1 MHEGDAEQK
10 DVFKGLLEK
19 VDGLDHEDVYGEPNV
34 DADELLWLAMMQW
47 SALLGDGL
55 KRVALFE
62 SGGDDFE
69 GGKAASVARS
79 KEALLSCDHLSRLA
93 IQVGLRPLT
102 HVSTHAQRDHDDVA
116 AYQLAMNEVESAGRP
131 ALDAASAALRW
142 RVFAGLHGATGG
154 APLRH
159 DHERAKRQ
167 LQAAWT
173 MYETPVNSFIK
184 ELVQKFSDPEA
195 LAAAGKGALAD
206 RIALLQRH
214 LTTLQ
219 QTFQQIRDVTNAQNI
234 SIEQKGLAEEF
245 LDVAHPFKRLL
256 KSCAEAN
263 DTGEVPSAENLCE
276 LERLA
281 WVEFRVFMGEVFAV
295 QVEVAPARSRDRTE
309 IVRDSWAGGDA
320 HSSAP
325 PARRASN
332 AGLKGKL
339 GGK

>member
-1 MHEGDAEQK
+1 
-10 DVFKGLLEK
+10 
-19 VDGLDHEDVYGEPNV
+19 
-34 DADELLWLAMMQW
+34 
-47 SALLGDGL
+47 
-55 KRVALFE
+55 
-62 SGGDDFE
+62 
-69 GGKAASVARS
+69 
-79 KEALLSCDHLSRLA
+79 
-93 IQVGLRPLT
+93 
-102 HVSTHAQRDHDDVA
+102 
-116 AYQLAMNEVESAGRP
+116 
-131 ALDAASAALRW
+131 
-142 RVFAGLHGATGG
+142 
-154 APLRH
+154 
-159 DHERAKRQ
+159 
-167 LQAAWT
+167 

-184 ELVQKFSDPEA
+184 ELVRSSTRSARGRGEGRA
-195 LAAAGKGALAD
+195 L
-206 RIALLQRH
+206 RPHPLLQRH

>member
-1 MHEGDAEQK
+1 
-10 DVFKGLLEK
+10 
-19 VDGLDHEDVYGEPNV
+19 
-34 DADELLWLAMMQW
+34 
-47 SALLGDGL
+47 
-55 KRVALFE
+55 
-62 SGGDDFE
+62 
-69 GGKAASVARS
+69 
-79 KEALLSCDHLSRLA
+79 
-93 IQVGLRPLT
+93 
-102 HVSTHAQRDHDDVA
+102 
-116 AYQLAMNEVESAGRP
+116 
-131 ALDAASAALRW
+131 
-142 RVFAGLHGATGG
+142 
-154 APLRH
+154 
-159 DHERAKRQ
+159 
-167 LQAAWT
+167 

-332 AGLKGKL
+332 AGPGRSAARRRRPGGARARNRAVTVSAFLACPTRARVALSL
-339 GGK
+339 GDHGSSVRRRPRRRTRPRARAACP